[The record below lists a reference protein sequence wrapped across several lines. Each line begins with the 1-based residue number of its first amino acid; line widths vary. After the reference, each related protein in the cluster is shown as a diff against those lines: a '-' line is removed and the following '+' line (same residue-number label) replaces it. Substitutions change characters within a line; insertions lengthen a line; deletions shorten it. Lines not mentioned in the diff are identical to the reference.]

1 MDLLTDLFAHHGLI
15 AVALAVLL
23 EQLGAPLP
31 STPVLLLAGVE
42 AAGREGFGV
51 RAFLTATVAA
61 QLANGLWF
69 WAGRRLGRRVLSA
82 LCVISISPDSCVRQ
96 NEASFARAAC

>member
-1 MDLLTDLFAHHGLI
+1 MLARRKIMDLLTDLFSRHGLV

-42 AAGREGFGV
+42 SAMHEGLAA
-51 RAFLTATVAA
+51 RAFAVATLAA
-61 QLANGLWF
+61 LAANTL
-69 WAGRRLGRRVLSA
+69 
-82 LCVISISPDSCVRQ
+82 
-96 NEASFARAAC
+96 